1 MNKQSDLYVFLEIIW
16 LKLLTL
22 FGRIIMRVDVSSVD
36 VWAVSIKDR
45 PGSLAEKLDALA
57 LADVDL
63 EFIIAR
69 RVHEKAGKGVAFVT
83 PIKGPKQIRAA
94 RKAGFEKTKSL
105 HGIRIAT
112 GNKPG
117 YGAELTMRL
126 GEAGINLR
134 GLSGAAIGNRAI
146 FHIAFDSSDDAK
158 KAKRLLKRK

>member
-1 MNKQSDLYVFLEIIW
+1 MK
-16 LKLLTL
+16 
-22 FGRIIMRVDVSSVD
+22 VDVSHVD

-45 PGSLAEKLDALA
+45 PGALAEKLEALA
-57 LADVDL
+57 RADIDL
-63 EFIIAR
+63 EFAIAR
-69 RVHEKAGKGVAFVT
+69 RVRKKPGEGVLYVT
-83 PIKGPKQIRAA
+83 PIKGPRQIRAA
-94 RKAGFEKTKSL
+94 RKAGFEKTKAL

-146 FHIAFDSSDDAK
+146 FHLAFDSDDDAK
-158 KAKRLLKRK
+158 KAKSLLK